1 MPGVS
6 PFLLNAGVSM
16 ASKRKQLNRALLD
29 AVIMRDITRA
39 RELLGQG
46 ADVNARDNEHQETPV
61 ILAAKFAGAEMVRM
75 LLEAG
80 AEVDARDDWGRTALF
95 YAPVLSEEFGAL
107 LRDGANVHARDAE
120 GNTILMRRVAKS
132 ASLPEVEEL
141 LRLGIDPG
149 VQDEDGETALS
160 MAVGLGLVRVV
171 ERLRSR
177 AG

>member
-1 MPGVS
+1 
-6 PFLLNAGVSM
+6 M
-16 ASKRKQLNRALLD
+16 ASKRKRLNRALLD

-39 RELLGQG
+39 REVLKQG
-46 ADVNARDNEHQETPV
+46 ADVNARDNEHRETPL

-80 AEVDARDDWGRTALF
+80 AEVNARDDRGRTALF

-107 LRDGANVHARDAE
+107 LRGGANVHARDVG
-120 GNTILMRRVAKS
+120 GNTILMRRVAGS